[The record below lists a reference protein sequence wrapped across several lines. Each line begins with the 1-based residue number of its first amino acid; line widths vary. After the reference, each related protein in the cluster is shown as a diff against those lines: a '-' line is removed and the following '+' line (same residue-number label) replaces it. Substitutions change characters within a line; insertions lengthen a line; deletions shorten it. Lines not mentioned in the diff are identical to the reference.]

1 MLRTLQMTTGTI
13 ILLILFA
20 FGAGAVLGMF
30 LARDCCD
37 CDENQ
42 QPVRRES

>member
-1 MLRTLQMTTGTI
+1 MLRRVQMTSGSL
-13 ILLILFA
+13 ILLALFA
-20 FGAGAVLGMF
+20 FGSGAVLGMF